1 MLLVERYVEAV
12 RKQLPRRE
20 RNDIAAELR
29 DTLLSQIEET
39 VAEQGRRLS
48 DDEIAAILIRYGA
61 PDVVAAR
68 YGARNHLIGPAVYG
82 HYKAVVRA
90 VLWILGSLLSVGLV
104 VTAFTADNPVTA
116 IARLAWT
123 GVLIVIGNLTIVT
136 VVFARIERMK
146 GQADTSAHWDPRDLL
161 EATPA
166 LRTSIPRS
174 EGVARLLSTCFWLL
188 WWTDVLPINRWLLWS
203 RLPLQ
208 PAPIWDALTPLI
220 VSLMVVSISV
230 SVVALLRPRW
240 VRFYEASDLLLDIG
254 IAVVLYQALGARDLI
269 VLTDA
274 TSPAAGLAALF
285 NWLLIVGFV
294 ALALLVVVSIGTTM
308 WRWVAVRRRRAFAF

>member
-1 MLLVERYVEAV
+1 
-12 RKQLPRRE
+12 
-20 RNDIAAELR
+20 
-29 DTLLSQIEET
+29 
-39 VAEQGRRLS
+39 
-48 DDEIAAILIRYGA
+48 
-61 PDVVAAR
+61 
-68 YGARNHLIGPAVYG
+68 
-82 HYKAVVRA
+82 
-90 VLWILGSLLSVGLV
+90 LSVGLV

-116 IARLAWT
+116 MARLAWT

-146 GQADTSAHWDPRDLL
+146 GQADTSEHWDPLDLL

-174 EGVARLLSTCFWLL
+174 EGVARLLLTCFWLL

-254 IAVVLYQALGARDLI
+254 IGVVLYQALGARELI

-274 TSPAAGLAALF
+274 TSPAAGLVALL

-308 WRWVAVRRRRAFAF
+308 WRWVVVRRRRGFAF